1 MAVGFGV
8 AGYFLTQPQL
18 VAEALE
24 SSGSEPSLAPIS
36 VEFIFFSILGFS
48 FLLWATIPLSTGSSR
63 QFDPGNLLMYPI
75 SLKKLFALDL
85 ISELTTIQSI
95 FAVPALLALGIGAG
109 LGSGKLVMGLV
120 AGAMSAMFGLA
131 LTKWLSVAIGSLTK
145 RRRTS
150 GETLIAIIGAVV
162 GFGGALIGQIAPLV
176 LKHAEYVKLLRWTP
190 PGAAAY
196 TLTSGLSQSFWTYL
210 LALFALAV
218 YTSLLVFASYVFA
231 RRLALGMGGGRRAA
245 KAQVEQQVEAYA
257 GWRFPLASTQLSAIL
272 EKEFRYVMRNA
283 QLRMMALMPLILIV
297 LRLVNSRH
305 FGNASQVGGGA
316 SPISS
321 EFFLYGQGLIAAG
334 GVLYVFLIL
343 SGLSCNLFAFEE
355 GGMRALILAPV
366 ERRKILLGKNIVVIT
381 VALLLSLALLG
392 INQLIFSDLSVP
404 ALIFTVMSFVIYG
417 SLMSVIGNWFSIRF
431 PKRMK
436 MGKRMNVS
444 GVVGLL
450 LIPLIAILALPP
462 LAAVAAGYLTQSL
475 LIEYVT
481 LSLLAVICLGL
492 YVLVIGSQGELLAR
506 REVEVLETVREHDDD

>member
-1 MAVGFGV
+1 
-8 AGYFLTQPQL
+8 
-18 VAEALE
+18 
-24 SSGSEPSLAPIS
+24 
-36 VEFIFFSILGFS
+36 
-48 FLLWATIPLSTGSSR
+48 
-63 QFDPGNLLMYPI
+63 
-75 SLKKLFALDL
+75 
-85 ISELTTIQSI
+85 
-95 FAVPALLALGIGAG
+95 
-109 LGSGKLVMGLV
+109 
-120 AGAMSAMFGLA
+120 
-131 LTKWLSVAIGSLTK
+131 
-145 RRRTS
+145 
-150 GETLIAIIGAVV
+150 
-162 GFGGALIGQIAPLV
+162 
-176 LKHAEYVKLLRWTP
+176 
-190 PGAAAY
+190 
-196 TLTSGLSQSFWTYL
+196 
-210 LALFALAV
+210 
-218 YTSLLVFASYVFA
+218 
-231 RRLALGMGGGRRAA
+231 MGGGRRAA
-245 KAQVEQQVEAYA
+245 KAQVQQRVEAYA
-257 GWRFPLASTQLSAIL
+257 GWQLPFASTQLSAIL

-355 GGMRALILAPV
+355 GGMRTLILAPV

-450 LIPLIAILALPP
+450 LIPLIGILALPP

-506 REVEVLETVREHDDD
+506 REVEVLETVREQDDD